1 MGDLQDKIT
10 VKIEI
15 KLTKCLVF
23 KGVKRPFVCFN
34 ALDLTLQYLN

>member
-23 KGVKRPFVCFN
+23 SGLK
-34 ALDLTLQYLN
+34 